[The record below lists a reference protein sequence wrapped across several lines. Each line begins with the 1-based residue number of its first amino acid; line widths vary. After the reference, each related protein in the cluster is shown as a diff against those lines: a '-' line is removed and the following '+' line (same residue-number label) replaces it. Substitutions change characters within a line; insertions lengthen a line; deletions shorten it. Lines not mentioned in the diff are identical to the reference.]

1 MLSNVFHRSLQRLQR
16 VSLSRL
22 PAGRGLLVKNLARTM
37 ATQGQKNIGF
47 EVKDGVAV
55 VRIDQP
61 DSKVNVL
68 SESLTTE
75 FDQIF
80 GKVVND
86 PSITSAVLISAK
98 PGCFI
103 AGADVNMLNSAE
115 TAEQLAEISSNGQ
128 RIMQKLEDCPKPIVA
143 AIMGSCLGGGLEV
156 AISCHYR
163 VAVKDSKTVLGAP
176 EVMLG
181 LLPGAGG
188 TQRLPKLVGL
198 PDALDMMLTGKNIR
212 ADKAKKMGLVDHLV
226 DPLGPGLVEPQQ
238 NTLRYLEEVSIQTA
252 KDLASKKIKVNRSR
266 KLTTMPGLMYKITTE
281 TGFGQNYVFKKAR
294 ETVMKK
300 TLGLYP
306 APLKIIDVTRA
317 GLEKGKAEG
326 YITESK
332 GFGDLGGS
340 SESSALMSLFFGQTE
355 CKKNRFGKPQKEIKS
370 VAVLGAGLM
379 GAGIAHVSLQKGYN
393 VILKDNFE
401 QGLIRGQDQ
410 IYNGLNTKVNRRAMT
425 SAERDRMLSDL
436 QAQLDYSGFDK
447 TDIVIEAVFED
458 LNIKHKVIKEV
469 EEMIPESCVFA
480 SNTSALPIHQIAE
493 ASKRPDKVIGM
504 HYFSPVDKMPL
515 LEIITTDKTSKETA
529 AIAVDV
535 GLKQGKTVIV
545 VKDGPGF
552 YTTRILAPT
561 MAEVMAL
568 LQEGITPQELDK
580 LTTSFGYPVGSAT
593 LADEVGI
600 DVATHVAED
609 LGKAFGARFAG
620 GDVGVLKT
628 MVDEGFLGRKSGKG
642 FYVYPV
648 GKGKKT
654 VNSGAMDILKKY
666 TIPKR
671 GSHSPEDIQM
681 RLACRFVNE
690 AVLTLQEGIL
700 NSAVDGDI
708 GAVFGLGFPPFL
720 GGPFR
725 FVDSYGAE
733 NLVTKMRQ
741 FQQEVGEAQF
751 TPCQLLLDH
760 AKDPSKKFHKR

>member
-1 MLSNVFHRSLQRLQR
+1 MFSYVARRSLHHLKK
-16 VSLSRL
+16 VSSSHL
-22 PAGRGLLVKNLARTM
+22 PISRGLVAKNLVRTM
-37 ATQGQKNIGF
+37 ATQDQKNIAL
-47 EVKDGVAV
+47 EIKDGVAV

-68 SESLTTE
+68 SQSLTTE
-75 FDQIF
+75 FEQIF
-80 GKVVND
+80 GEVVSN
-86 PSITSAVLISAK
+86 PNISSAVIISAK

-103 AGADVNMLNSAE
+103 AGADVNMLNSAG

-128 RIMQKLEDCPKPIVA
+128 KIMQKLEDCPKPVVA

-163 VAVKDSKTVLGAP
+163 VAVKHPKTVLGQP

-188 TQRLPKLVGL
+188 TQRLPELVGL
-198 PDALDMMLTGKNIR
+198 PDSLDMMLTGKNIR
-212 ADKAKKMGLVDHLV
+212 ADKAKKLGLVDHLV
-226 DPLGPGLVEPQQ
+226 DPLGPGLLDPQE
-238 NTLRYLEEVSIQTA
+238 NTLRYLEEVSVQA
-252 KDLASKKIKVNRSR
+252 ARDLAKKKIKVDRSR
-266 KLTTMPGLMYKITTE
+266 KWTSMPGLMYKVTTD
-281 TGFGQNYVFKKAR
+281 TGFGRNYVFKKAK
-294 ETVMKK
+294 ETVMKR

-306 APLKIIDVTRA
+306 APLKIIDVVRT
-317 GLEKGKAEG
+317 GLEKGRTEG
-326 YITESK
+326 YIAESK
-332 GFGDLGGS
+332 AFGELGGLN
-340 SESSALMSLFFGQTE
+340 ESKSLMSLFFGQTE
-355 CKKNRFGKPQKEIKS
+355 CKKNRFGKPKKEIKS
-370 VAVLGAGLM
+370 VSVLGAGLM
-379 GAGIAHVSLQKGYN
+379 GAGIAEVSLQKGYS

-401 QGLIRGQDQ
+401 QGLIKGQDH
-410 IYNGLNTKVNRRAMT
+410 IYQALNAKVKRRAMT

-436 QAQLDYSGFDK
+436 KAQLDYEGFNK

-458 LNIKHKVIKEV
+458 LSIKHKVIKEIEGV
-469 EEMIPESCVFA
+469 TSESCVFA

-493 ASKRPDKVIGM
+493 ASKRPDKVVGM

-552 YTTRILAPT
+552 YTTRILAPS
-561 MAEVMAL
+561 MAEVIAL
-568 LQEGITPQELDK
+568 LQEGVSPQELDR
-580 LTTSFGYPVGSAT
+580 LTKSFGYPVGSAT
-593 LADEVGI
+593 LADEVGV
-600 DVATHVAED
+600 DVAAHVAED
-609 LGKAFGARFAG
+609 LGKAFGARFGG
-620 GDVGVLKT
+620 GDVGVLKA
-628 MVDEGFLGRKSGKG
+628 MVEQGFLGRKSGKG
-642 FYVYPV
+642 FFVYSG
-648 GKGKKT
+648 GKGKRT
-654 VNSGAMDILKKY
+654 INNGAMEILKKFSV
-666 TIPKR
+666 PKR

-725 FVDSYGAE
+725 YVDTYGAE
-733 NLVTKMRQ
+733 NLVAKMHK
-741 FQQEVGEAQF
+741 FQEEVGEAQF
-751 TPCQLLLDH
+751 APCQLLLDH